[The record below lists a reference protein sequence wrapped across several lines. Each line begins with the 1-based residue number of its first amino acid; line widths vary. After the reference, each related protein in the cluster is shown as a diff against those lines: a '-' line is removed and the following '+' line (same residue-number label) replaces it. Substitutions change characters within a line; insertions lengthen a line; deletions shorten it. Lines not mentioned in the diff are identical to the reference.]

1 MKITM
6 KLEIRRLSSADLST
20 LNRIAQDVF
29 DAPINPDHMRRYLD
43 TPGHIMMIAIIDGLV
58 VGQCAAVIQ
67 HHPDKPKD
75 MYIDEL
81 GVSPAYQRHGIARR
95 LMSEMLD
102 LGKALHCA
110 QCWVTTHSDNA
121 PARGLY
127 QTLGARAESTV
138 LYAFDL

>member
-1 MKITM
+1 M
-6 KLEIRRLSSADLST
+6 KLEIRRLSSADLSM
-20 LNRIAQDVF
+20 LDHIARDVF
-29 DAPINPDHMRRYLD
+29 DAPIDPDHMKRYLD
-43 TPGHIMMIAIIDGLV
+43 APGHIMMIASIDGLV
-58 VGQCAAVIQ
+58 VAQCAAIIQ

-95 LMSEMLD
+95 LMSDMLD
-102 LGKALHCA
+102 LGKALQCA
-110 QCWVTTHSDNA
+110 QCWVTTHTDNA

-127 QTLGARAESTV
+127 QNLGARAESTV